1 MATACG
7 DIALLPSARGRLPTE
22 QSKGGAPRYGAT
34 RYGAPAASYAIHG
47 STVFNPAASNGAVS
61 RVATIMPLAAAVAA
75 M

>member
-1 MATACG
+1 MAAACG
-7 DIALLPSARGRLPTE
+7 DIALPPPARGRPPME
-22 QSKGGAPRYGAT
+22 QWQRGAP

-47 STVFNPAASNGAVS
+47 STVFNPAASNGTVS

>member
-7 DIALLPSARGRLPTE
+7 DIALLPSARSRLPME
-22 QSKGGAPRYGAT
+22 QWQRGAP

-47 STVFNPAASNGAVS
+47 STVFNPAASNGTVS

>member
-7 DIALLPSARGRLPTE
+7 DIALLRPARGRPPME
-22 QSKGGAPRYGAT
+22 QWQRGAP

-47 STVFNPAASNGAVS
+47 STVFNPAASNRAVS